1 MTWFTTDD
9 VDEFLATAG
18 GFLRSR
24 AAENTVLLTVADTL
38 HTHGRQAYGDA
49 DPLFGWW
56 HPADGAVDGAFLQ
69 TPPHPVLLAPSPQVA
84 VTSLARTLAAT
95 GRTLPGVNASG
106 DAAQAFATEW
116 RRPTGATAGA
126 ARRAR
131 PVLLGGTGAPA
142 PALPRHAPH
151 A

>member
-9 VDEFLATAG
+9 VDESRATAG

-24 AAENTVLLTVADTL
+24 GAENTVLLTVADTL
-38 HTHGRQAYGDA
+38 HTHGRRAYGDA
-49 DPLFGWW
+49 APLFGWW

-69 TPPHPVLLAPSPQVA
+69 PPPHPVLLAPSPQVA

-95 GRTLPGVNASG
+95 GRTPPGGNASR

-116 RRPTGATAGA
+116 RRHTGATAGT
-126 ARRAR
+126 ARRNR
-131 PVLLGGTGAPA
+131 PVPA
-142 PALPRHAPH
+142 RRV
-151 A
+151 